1 MKILSVTTLAIAT
14 LLFSNTLLAKPP
26 GRFAPNFNNDF
37 LSDFAYDFSSGFGND
52 NSDDADDSLDN
63 SFDDSPENPSDCEF
77 ENTDNHSHPAE
88 LELSTTP
95 FTYDSPI
102 LAVNAFAPVQL
113 IASKYLKKDFE
124 LVDHYAQIYNY
135 VIAPTGDYHWGD
147 YVIELESPNLSNSL
161 TTTYV
166 TITVFINY
174 IEEDDAYSANGFNVQ
189 QEIVN

>member
-1 MKILSVTTLAIAT
+1 MKTLSVATLAIAT

-52 NSDDADDSLDN
+52 NSDDDAEDSLDN
-63 SFDDSPENPSDCEF
+63 PDNCEF
-77 ENTDNHSHPAE
+77 EDTDNHSHPAE

-102 LAVNAFAPVQL
+102 LAVNTFTPVQL

-124 LVDHYAQIYNY
+124 LVDHYAQIYNH
-135 VIAPTGDYHWGD
+135 VIAPEGDYHWGD